1 MGTVKLTAW
10 SGEGNFYTYSAI
22 PSGDVLSIILD
33 PVVINLL
40 YWI

>member
-10 SGEGNFYTYSAI
+10 SGEGNFYTYCAI